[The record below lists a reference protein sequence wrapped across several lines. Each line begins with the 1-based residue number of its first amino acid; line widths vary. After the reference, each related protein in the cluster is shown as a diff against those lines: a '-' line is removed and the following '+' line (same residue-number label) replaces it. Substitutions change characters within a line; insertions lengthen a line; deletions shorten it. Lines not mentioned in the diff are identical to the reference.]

1 MSRYFIK
8 NKQAIMG
15 FTLSQIGLII
25 ASAILLSAVFS
36 LVFAN
41 DWQRKAELE
50 NIATSFSTMVEAMD
64 SRFFENTT
72 SFSFPEKNYYYTVSI
87 STEYITISAKGN
99 KDNTLS
105 IKERF
110 LVKPWPQDKSLIWV
124 GGHDLH
130 EYLNTTFGNTGYL
143 LDPIQDVDNVK
154 NYLAAEFESAK
165 SSLALNPLNIVTTK
179 TVYLDKTCIYYKD
192 DEKQD
197 FIFLYQKN

>member
-15 FTLSQIGLII
+15 LTLSQIGLII

-50 NIATSFSTMVEAMD
+50 NIATSFSTIVEAMD

-72 SFSFPEKNYYYTVSI
+72 SFSFPEKNYYYTISI

-124 GGHDLH
+124 GGNDLH
-130 EYLNTTFGNTGYL
+130 ACLNTTFGNTGYL
-143 LDPIQDVDNVK
+143 SDPIQDVDNVK
-154 NYLAAEFESAK
+154 NYLTTEFESAK
-165 SSLALNPLNIVTTK
+165 NSLVLDPLNIVTTK
-179 TVYLDKTCIYYKD
+179 TVYLDKTCIYYKG
-192 DEKQD
+192 DEKQS
-197 FIFLYQKN
+197 FIFIYQK

>member
-1 MSRYFIK
+1 MSRYFIR

-15 FTLSQIGLII
+15 LTLSQIGLII
-25 ASAILLSAVFS
+25 ASAILLSAVIS

-64 SRFFENTT
+64 ARFFENTT
-72 SFSFPEKNYYYTVSI
+72 SFSFTEKSYHYTVSI
-87 STEYITISAKGN
+87 STEYVTVSSDGN
-99 KDNTLS
+99 KDNTVS

-110 LVKPWPQDKSLIWV
+110 LVKPWPQDKSFIWV
-124 GGHDLH
+124 GGYNLH

-143 LDPIQDVDNVK
+143 SDPIQDVDNVK
-154 NYLAAEFESAK
+154 NYLDTEFESAK

-179 TVYLDKTCIYYKD
+179 TVYLDKTCIYYEG